1 MELASPPLAGRALV
15 VSYGWW
21 LMPLAVGAGTVV
33 AGVAGPD
40 QVQVPATFAGVAV
53 TAASAVCVRLLVRAR
68 GQLRRGG
75 EEFRRSRAELSRQW
89 ERHVAGLEGSFGVER
104 SGLRAELVEQAR
116 DFEARLVE
124 LARAHEAGVVA
135 QAGVWEERLAV
146 QRAVVGRLGDVYVPD
161 ALRRLREGEAIDDIL
176 LEVGRDADAGP
187 QLRVELRK
195 VLRTALI
202 GVEEEFDRSTSAE
215 QAVISIGSRIHVLTS
230 KLRGRLHEMQGE
242 HGRLPAVARGLMELD
257 QEIGPADC
265 LAASVGVL
273 GGSDRPGR
281 QWQEPQ
287 RLLSVVRGG
296 IGRIKDFDRV
306 QVRHLPELGVDGGLV
321 DHLTLIFAHLLD
333 NAARYSPPTEA
344 VVVSGKEVPN
354 GVGIEIQDAGKG
366 LSEEKKRE
374 AEQSLAGTSRG
385 PGLGGISED
394 ANLGLRVVGALARRY
409 GIRVTFADSPWLGT
423 SVVVVVPHKFFS
435 ALPAVVSGPAPAPA
449 AVAVAEPVRTVPVD
463 SSGAVDTTPGGL
475 PRRRS
480 IRNDLVGPQ
489 PGVVVRGQS
498 VAAVPPDASFAGLAA
513 FATAGRESGP
523 PHEIPDRTPATDRDP
538 ARDGDPVTDR
548 TPVTDGAPAMDGAAV
563 TDGAPVADR
572 PSALDD
578 VPVTDRTAAAD
589 GAPVTDGAPALDGVP
604 VTNNVPVMDGVPV
617 TDGASAMDRT
627 PVTDGAP
634 ALDGAPVTNNVPVTD
649 GASALDG
656 APVTNNVPVTDG
668 APVTDRVPVMDG
680 VPALDGAPVADG
692 ASVMDRAPV
701 ADAVPVVDGVPVLDG
716 VSALGGGGVLDG
728 EMAAVRELNEY
739 RTEESD

>member
-1 MELASPPLAGRALV
+1 MELASPPPAARAPV
-15 VSYGWW
+15 AQYSWW
-21 LMPLAVGAGTVV
+21 LMPVALGAGTV
-33 AGVAGPD
+33 AALVAGPD
-40 QVQVPATFAGVAV
+40 QVQIPATFAGAAA

-68 GQLRRGG
+68 GQLRHTN
-75 EEFRRSRAELSRQW
+75 EHFRASQAELSRQW
-89 ERHVAGLEGSFGVER
+89 EQHAAGLERNFAAER
-104 SGLRAELVEQAR
+104 SGLNAELAEQAR
-116 DFEARLVE
+116 GFEARLLE
-124 LARAHEAGVVA
+124 QSQAHESDAAA
-135 QAGVWEERLAV
+135 QARDREEQLAL
-146 QRAVVGRLGDVYVPD
+146 QQAVVGRLGDSYLPD
-161 ALRRLREGEAIDDIL
+161 ALKRLRDGEAIDDLL
-176 LEVGRDADAGP
+176 LEVGRDTDAGP
-187 QLRVELRK
+187 ELRAELRK

-242 HGRLPAVARGLMELD
+242 HGRLPAVAQGLMELD

-265 LAASVGVL
+265 LAASIGVL

-374 AEQSLAGTSRG
+374 AEQSLAGTSKG

-394 ANLGLRVVGALARRY
+394 ANLGLRVVGSLARRY

-435 ALPAVVSGPAPAPA
+435 QLPAAATEQAPT
-449 AVAVAEPVRTVPVD
+449 AVAAPSPEPVRTGSVET
-463 SSGAVDTTPGGL
+463 AEALDTTPGGL

-480 IRNDLVGPQ
+480 IRNDIAGPQ
-489 PGVVVRGQS
+489 PGAADRRET
-498 VAAVPPDASFAGLAA
+498 VAAVPPDASFTGLAA
-513 FATAGRESGP
+513 FATAGRASGP
-523 PHEIPDRTPATDRDP
+523 PREMTTDRD
-538 ARDGDPVTDR
+538 AA
-548 TPVTDGAPAMDGAAV
+548 TDGE
-563 TDGAPVADR
+563 T
-572 PSALDD
+572 
-578 VPVTDRTAAAD
+578 T
-589 GAPVTDGAPALDGVP
+589 
-604 VTNNVPVMDGVPV
+604 
-617 TDGASAMDRT
+617 
-627 PVTDGAP
+627 
-634 ALDGAPVTNNVPVTD
+634 
-649 GASALDG
+649 
-656 APVTNNVPVTDG
+656 
-668 APVTDRVPVMDG
+668 
-680 VPALDGAPVADG
+680 
-692 ASVMDRAPV
+692 
-701 ADAVPVVDGVPVLDG
+701 
-716 VSALGGGGVLDG
+716 
-728 EMAAVRELNEY
+728 AVREFNEH